1 MKLSEHFPL
10 AEMLAS
16 QTATR
21 RGYKEQFAPS
31 EEITENLRAL
41 SVNILEPLRLS
52 VGVPIRVSSGY
63 RCPRLNSAI
72 GGARSSQHVQ
82 GQAADISSPGVSNA
96 ELLDRIVA
104 LNLPFDQLIAE
115 FPDAQGEPSWIHVS
129 YSERHRRQQLTA
141 LRIAGKTYYEST

>member
-1 MKLSEHFPL
+1 
-10 AEMLAS
+10 MLAS

-63 RCPRLNSAI
+63 RCPRLNRAI
-72 GGARSSQHVQ
+72 RGARSSQHVQ

-115 FPDAQGEPSWIHVS
+115 FPDAQGKPSWIHVS